1 MNRGVLS
8 RSCESAFGDP
18 QNKQLIVR
26 FDANT
31 SSLVSIHADQNI
43 IFHSLASGEPSRQI
57 VGFNDEI
64 IDATFLSTAASS
76 SHTHLALATNSN
88 LIRLYSTTTFDV
100 RLLSGHKDMVLSLDK
115 SIDYRWLASG
125 SKDHTARIWSSTDNG
140 DWRCLAVC
148 EGHAEAVGGVALSRK
163 MDDRGKSGRFLM
175 TASQDRTIKMWDLT
189 SLPLDD
195 IPDQPLKPRSLA
207 TIRAHEKD
215 INALDLAP
223 NDRFLASGSQDK
235 LVKIY
240 EVDFNPGQGGAV
252 RHVGTCKGH
261 KRGVWT
267 VKFSRTDRIVAS
279 GAADRTIRIWSL
291 DDYSCL
297 KTFEGHT
304 NSVLRL
310 DFLSAGMQLVTSS
323 SDGLVK
329 LWNIKDEECVKT
341 LDNHEDK
348 VGDMRESFEV
358 SKLMT
363 LDLGYRSL

>member
-1 MNRGVLS
+1 M
-8 RSCESAFGDP
+8 
-18 QNKQLIVR
+18 IR

-43 IFHSLASGEPSRQI
+43 IFHSLVSGEPSRQI

-64 IDATFLSTAASS
+64 IDATFLSSAGSS

-88 LIRLYSTTTFDV
+88 LIRMYSTSTFDV

-125 SKDHTARIWSSTDNG
+125 SKDRTARIWSSTENG

-148 EGHAEAVGGVALSRK
+148 EGHAEAVGAVALSRK
-163 MDDRGKSGRFLM
+163 MDDKGKTGRFLM

-189 SLPLDD
+189 SIPLDE
-195 IPDQPLKPRSLA
+195 IPEEPIKPRSLA
-207 TIRAHEKD
+207 TLRAHEKD

-267 VKFSRTDRIVAS
+267 VKFSKTDRIVAS
-279 GAADRTIRIWSL
+279 GAADRTVRIWSL

-297 KTFEGHT
+297 KVLQPGWPVLTFRHSKGIQTRFCVLTSCLLECSSLLQLPTVLSSFGISKTKNVSRHST
-304 NSVLRL
+304 TTRTRSVQ
-310 DFLSAGMQLVTSS
+310 FITT
-323 SDGLVK
+323 
-329 LWNIKDEECVKT
+329 I
-341 LDNHEDK
+341 
-348 VGDMRESFEV
+348 ES
-358 SKLMT
+358 
-363 LDLGYRSL
+363 R

>member
-1 MNRGVLS
+1 MSDVSNVDEVYLTTS
-8 RSCESAFGDP
+8 YDS
-18 QNKQLIVR
+18 
-26 FDANT
+26 NT

-64 IDATFLSTAASS
+64 IDATFLSSPSS
-76 SHTHLALATNSN
+76 STGTHSHLALATNSN
-88 LIRLYSTTTFDV
+88 LIRMYSTSTFDV

-115 SIDYRWLASG
+115 SIDYKWLASG
-125 SKDHTARIWSSTDNG
+125 SKDRTARIWSSTEEG

-148 EGHAEAVGGVALSRK
+148 EGHAESVGGVALSRK
-163 MDDRGKSGRFLM
+163 MDDKGKSGRFMM

-189 SLPLDD
+189 SIPLDE
-195 IPDQPLKPRSLA
+195 IPDEPIKPKSLA

-252 RHVGTCKGH
+252 RHIGTCKGH

-297 KTFEGHT
+297 KVGPKEGG
-304 NSVLRL
+304 S
-310 DFLSAGMQLVTSS
+310 
-323 SDGLVK
+323 
-329 LWNIKDEECVKT
+329 
-341 LDNHEDK
+341 
-348 VGDMRESFEV
+348 
-358 SKLMT
+358 
-363 LDLGYRSL
+363 

>member
-1 MNRGVLS
+1 VSDLAGLIR
-8 RSCESAFGDP
+8 P
-18 QNKQLIVR
+18 QLTIR
-26 FDANT
+26 YDANN

-43 IFHSLASGEPSRQI
+43 IFHSLVSGEPSRQI

-64 IDATFLSTAASS
+64 IDATFLTAASS
-76 SHTHLALATNSN
+76 STHTHLALATNSN
-88 LIRLYSTTTFDV
+88 LIRMYSTTTFDV

-125 SKDHTARIWSSTDNG
+125 SKDRTARIWSSTEAG

-163 MDDRGKSGRFLM
+163 MDDKGKTGRFLM

-189 SLPLDD
+189 SIPLDE
-195 IPDQPLKPRSLA
+195 IPEEPIKPRSLA
-207 TIRAHEKD
+207 TVRAHEKD

-267 VKFSRTDRIVAS
+267 VKFSKTDRIVAS
-279 GAADRTIRIWSL
+279 GAADRTVRIWSL
-291 DDYSCL
+291 DDFSCL
-297 KTFEGHT
+297 KVCQVSCLNANGRHSKVTPT
-304 NSVLRL
+304 
-310 DFLSAGMQLVTSS
+310 LSCVSTSCRRACSS
-323 SDGLVK
+323 SPLLPMVLSSYGTSRMK
-329 LWNIKDEECVKT
+329 
-341 LDNHEDK
+341 
-348 VGDMRESFEV
+348 SV
-358 SKLMT
+358 SRHST
-363 LDLGYRSL
+363 TTRTR